1 MKYFLTGGIFYVCRG
16 RNADIYI
23 RFYNVSANIYVA
35 YIQARA
41 RVENLCPVNPVYG
54 GGSMRFETET
64 LAVYRDGGEDR
75 VSFHSL
81 KGHRNAIV
89 LSLENI
95 TGETIRDGCVL
106 AIRIASNGMTPLC
119 KLESQ
124 RSDVVR
130 PIEECLA
137 NRLRNV
143 PEKGSTCTSQF
154 SKERRSFNRLLSYR
168 SLLME

>member
-1 MKYFLTGGIFYVCRG
+1 MQ
-16 RNADIYI
+16 IYI
-23 RFYNVSANIYVA
+23 RFYNVSSNIYIA
-35 YIQARA
+35 YIHARA
-41 RVENLCPVNPVYG
+41 RVENHCPVTPVYG

-106 AIRIASNGMTPLC
+106 AIRFASNGMTPLC
-119 KLESQ
+119 KLEWQ

-130 PIEECLA
+130 LIEECLA
-137 NRLRNV
+137 NRLRNGRAQ
-143 PEKGSTCTSQF
+143 KTGSSQNTCTSKF
-154 SKERRSFNRLLSYR
+154 LKERRSFNRSCRIGRYWWSNCLSYLQ
-168 SLLME
+168 SH